1 MKPPADQSHGHPAP
15 KEAPILAAAEVL
27 DFWFSLKKP
36 GKKDDRRVRRT
47 LGTTYQRAAE
57 GRLEDWAETP
67 RGRLALVLLLDQVP
81 RHLFREQPRSY
92 AGDEKA
98 QGLTGRFFDQE
109 DWEGFSPL
117 EKYYA
122 VMPWLHAEQRENQER
137 VNPVIH
143 ALAREIP
150 DLAFMGEIADL
161 YRETIAR
168 FGRFPHRN
176 ALLGRSSSEE
186 ERKFLEEVWFPR
198 RREIQRTRRRA
209 SG

>member
-1 MKPPADQSHGHPAP
+1 MKPPANKSYGQPAP
-15 KEAPILAAAEVL
+15 RDAPLLAAAGVL

-47 LGTTYQRAAE
+47 LGATHQRAAE
-57 GRLEDWAETP
+57 GRLDDWGETP

-81 RHLFREQPRSY
+81 RHLFREQPRSH
-92 AGDEKA
+92 ASDEKA
-98 QGLTGRFFDQE
+98 QGLTGRFFDKE

-117 EKYYA
+117 EKDYA
-122 VMPWLHAEQRENQER
+122 VMPWLHAEDRERQGR

-176 ALLGRSSSEE
+176 ALLGRGSSEE

-198 RREIQRTRRRA
+198 RREIQRARRRA
-209 SG
+209 FG